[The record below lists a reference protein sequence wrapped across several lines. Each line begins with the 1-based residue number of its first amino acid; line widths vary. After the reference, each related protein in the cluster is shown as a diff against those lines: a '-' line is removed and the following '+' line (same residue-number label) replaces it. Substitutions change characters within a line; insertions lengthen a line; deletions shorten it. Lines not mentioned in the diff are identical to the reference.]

1 MSGCIRFVYGP
12 ERPRAGARPVANE
25 PQQEVSR
32 HEHLFKRWLILIGLV
47 LAAYSGLEARA
58 DSQTLTPD
66 QIEMLRRLPP
76 ELLQQLR
83 QGPTDSLQATPPLS
97 EPAVV
102 RPRPVDG
109 GTARSAAAATRQTTT
124 SSPTGIELLPP
135 AFVRRIAVLGLRER
149 RELAAALRE
158 GRDPVGLPDD
168 ILVSLQ
174 GFRPEQL
181 RAILVMLDPPAPDPA
196 GTAAVIEST
205 GSSDGMSGTVNPSPP
220 PADEVL
226 RPFGYDLFAGTPTTF
241 APATDIPVPT
251 DYVIGPGDTVQIQ
264 LFGKENA
271 QYDLVVGRDG
281 TLSFPG
287 LGPVPVAG
295 MKFDELRVQLNQRVA
310 TQMIGMRANITLGAL
325 RSIRVFV
332 LGEAERPGSYTV
344 SALSTLTNA
353 LFVSG
358 GIKTVGS
365 LRKVQLKRAGETIA
379 TLDLYDL
386 LLRGDTRND
395 VRLQPGDVIFVPP
408 IGKIVGIAGAVRRPA
423 IYELTGE
430 RTVADALALAGGL
443 DPAAYAGGAQLERID
458 ARQERRLIDIDLRT
472 SASGTLELTSGDTL
486 RVPRVLDQQESTVT
500 LSGHVLRPGVVPW
513 RRGLRVS
520 QIVRSARELKSR
532 PDTGYALILR
542 EQPVTRRLQVLSFDL
557 GAALTRA
564 RGSADPL
571 LQPNDELFVLGLD
584 ADRSRSLQPLIYK
597 LRQQTHD
604 GSAEPVVSLFG
615 NVRHPGDYPLVA
627 GMTVRDAVRAAL
639 DVLPETD
646 LEYALIRRENSRT
659 HRAET
664 LPVRLGSALRES
676 ASVDNLRLQARDEL
690 YVFTRGADRQEQLG
704 PILTELQAQAVRDDE
719 AAIAEISGAVR
730 MPGRYPY
737 TPGMKIADLVRIAGG
752 LAESAYTLGAE
763 LNRYRIVDGKLR
775 EVDHANFVLADALAG
790 KPDVNVPLQPHDR
803 LVVKPVT
810 NWGEQESVVI
820 TGEVRFPGTY
830 TIRKGEALSSVLKR
844 AGGLTTYAFPRGA
857 VFTRE
862 SLRKRE
868 QEQLDKL
875 AARIETELTQ
885 SQLEKSQSPSAE
897 GNASLDKEAIAISRS
912 VVQQIR
918 STKALGR
925 LVIDLPALLAG
936 PQIAGLSRDGYE
948 EIDVSLQP
956 GDRLIIPQDTQ
967 EVTVLGEVF
976 HGTSHLYRSGI
987 DRDEYIRLSGGT
999 TRKADVDNIFI
1010 VKSNGQVIGTGSGLF
1025 SSGILARTSTMAS
1038 IEPGDTIIVPLDIER
1053 VKPLAFWSEV
1063 TKIIGQVGLTV
1074 AAFHSVGAL

>member
-1 MSGCIRFVYGP
+1 MSI
-12 ERPRAGARPVANE
+12 
-25 PQQEVSR
+25 
-32 HEHLFKRWLILIGLV
+32 FKRWLALVGLV
-47 LAAYSGLEARA
+47 LVAFGSMDACA
-58 DSQTLTPD
+58 DPESLTPD

-83 QGPTDSLQATPPLS
+83 HGSPSGTSSTPLS

-102 RPRPVDG
+102 RPRAVGDSGVAP
-109 GTARSAAAATRQTTT
+109 AEPPPESAPRRAVVAA
-124 SSPTGIELLPP
+124 PGGIELLPP
-135 AFVRRIAVLGLRER
+135 AFVRRVVVLGLRDR
-149 RELAAALRE
+149 RELAAAVRE
-158 GRDPVGLPDD
+158 ARAPVGLPDD
-168 ILVSLQ
+168 ITAALE

-181 RAILVMLDPPAPDPA
+181 RAILVMLDPSATSQPVDADA
-196 GTAAVIEST
+196 GGGAMAVPVAAGNV
-205 GSSDGMSGTVNPSPP
+205 PSRIDD
-220 PADEVL
+220 AL
-226 RPFGYDLFAGTPTTF
+226 RPYGYDLFAGTPTTF
-241 APATDIPVPT
+241 APATDIPVPA
-251 DYVIGPGDTVQIQ
+251 DYVVGPGDTVQVQ
-264 LFGKENA
+264 LFGKDNA

-295 MKFDELRVQLNQRVA
+295 MKFDELRVQLGQRVA

-358 GIKTVGS
+358 GIKPIGS
-365 LRKVQLKRAGETIA
+365 LRQVLLKRAGETVV

-395 VRLQPGDVIFVPP
+395 ARLQPGDVIFIPP
-408 IGKIVGIAGAVRRPA
+408 VGRTVGVAGAVRRPA
-423 IYELTGE
+423 IYELAGE
-430 RTVADALALAGGL
+430 HTVADAIALAGGL
-443 DPAAYAGGAQLERID
+443 EPAAFAGGAQLERID
-458 ARQERRLIDIDLRT
+458 ARQERKLIDIDLRV
-472 SASGTLELTSGDTL
+472 AGTGALELASGDTV

-500 LSGHVLRPGVVPW
+500 LSGHVLRPGAVPW
-513 RRGLRVS
+513 RRNLRVS
-520 QIVRSARELKSR
+520 QLVRSVRELQSR

-542 EQPVTRRLQVLSFDL
+542 EQAATRQLQVLSFDL
-557 GAALTRA
+557 GAALARA
-564 RGSADPL
+564 RSNADPL
-571 LQPNDELFVLGLD
+571 LQPNDELLVFGLD
-584 ADRSRSLQPLIYK
+584 EDRSRSLQPLIYK
-597 LRQQTHD
+597 LRQQTRD
-604 GSAEPVVSLFG
+604 GGLEPVVSLFG
-615 NVRHPGDYPLVA
+615 NVRHPGDYPLVP

-646 LEYALIRRENSRT
+646 LDYALVRRENPRT
-659 HRAET
+659 HRIET
-664 LPVRLGSALRES
+664 LTLRLGTALHES
-676 ASVDNLRLQARDEL
+676 GASDNLRLQARDEL
-690 YVFTRGADRQEQLG
+690 YVFTRGADRQDQLG
-704 PILTELQAQAVRDDE
+704 PILSELQAQAVRDDE
-719 AAIAEISGAVR
+719 APIAEIAGAVR
-730 MPGRYPY
+730 MPGRYPLA
-737 TPGMKIADLVRIAGG
+737 PGMRIADLVRIAGG

-775 EVDHANFVLADALAG
+775 EIDHANFVLADALAG
-790 KPDVNVPLQPHDR
+790 KTDVNVPLRPHDR

-810 NWGEQESVVI
+810 NWGEQESVTI

-830 TIRKGEALSSVLKR
+830 TIRRGETLSSVLQR
-844 AGGLTTYAFPRGA
+844 AGGMTTFAFPKGA

-862 SLRKRE
+862 GLRLRE

-875 AARIETELTQ
+875 ASRIEAELAQ
-885 SQLEKSQSPSAE
+885 SQLENAQSSSAQS
-897 GNASLDKEAIAISRS
+897 GSNIDKEAIAVSRS

-936 PQIAGLSRDGYE
+936 PQIAGLTRERYD
-948 EIDVSLQP
+948 EIDITLQP
-956 GDRLIIPQDTQ
+956 GDRLVVPRDTQ

-976 HGTSHLYRSGI
+976 HGTSHLYRGGL

-999 TRKADVDNIFI
+999 TRKADTDNIFI
-1010 VKSNGQVIGTGSGLF
+1010 VKANGQVIGTGSGLF
-1025 SSGILARTSTMAS
+1025 GSGILARTSTLSS